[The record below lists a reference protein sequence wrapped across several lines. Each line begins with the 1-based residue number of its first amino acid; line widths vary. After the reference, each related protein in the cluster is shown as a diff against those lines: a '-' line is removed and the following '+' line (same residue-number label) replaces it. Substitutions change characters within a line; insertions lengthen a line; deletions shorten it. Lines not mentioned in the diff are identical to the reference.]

1 MSDGPHV
8 SRAAPGKRISIALAV
23 AVHILLAVFLIYG
36 IRWQTKATDVVEVD
50 LVPAPAAPAP
60 EKVAPPAVAEPPPP
74 RPEPRIEPRP
84 APPPKADIAIKEKPK
99 PPKEEPKRPSFL
111 DSLNREFEQLT
122 TRKADAEAARDKA
135 AQEAAQKSAAQDK
148 MRVAWYD
155 RIKAKIKSNIIL
167 PPGITGNPEAT
178 YEVTL
183 MPDGSVLSV
192 RQRKSSGVAAVDAAI
207 ERAINKSSPLPKP
220 DDPAVFQRALP
231 PLVFR
236 PMED

>member
-60 EKVAPPAVAEPPPP
+60 EKAAPPAVAEPPPP
-74 RPEPRIEPRP
+74 RPEPRIEPRIEPRP

-155 RIKAKIKSNIIL
+155 RIKAKI
-167 PPGITGNPEAT
+167 
-178 YEVTL
+178 
-183 MPDGSVLSV
+183 
-192 RQRKSSGVAAVDAAI
+192 
-207 ERAINKSSPLPKP
+207 
-220 DDPAVFQRALP
+220 
-231 PLVFR
+231 
-236 PMED
+236 